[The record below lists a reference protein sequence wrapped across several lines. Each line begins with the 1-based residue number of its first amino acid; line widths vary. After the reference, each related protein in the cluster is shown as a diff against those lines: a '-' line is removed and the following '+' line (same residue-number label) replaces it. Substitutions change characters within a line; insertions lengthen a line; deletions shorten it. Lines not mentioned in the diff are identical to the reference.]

1 MYIYVYALLSN
12 NALRFAQRKKK
23 HEKKEREEKTNILEF
38 FPHKPQQGRER
49 VEKQE
54 ILRQK
59 QDSL

>member
-1 MYIYVYALLSN
+1 MLSDLLKE
-12 NALRFAQRKKK
+12 KKK
-23 HEKKEREEKTNILEF
+23 HEKKKREEKTNILEY